1 MDNEFRK
8 YKLNNGC
15 IVETRGGSKYM
26 FLKDVRNGVEVY
38 EDLFINLE
46 TGEYL
51 SLNFYD
57 DTLKDNDFEAND
69 NIVKICDMPYV
80 GDNIRYHIIN
90 DTDEWTAERE
100 ENEKEDLKEMIEEI
114 IEKVDKI
121 AATLK
126 N

>member
-1 MDNEFRK
+1 MVHTII
-8 YKLNNGC
+8 LNA
-15 IVETRGGSKYM
+15 
-26 FLKDVRNGVEVY
+26 
-38 EDLFINLE
+38 
-46 TGEYL
+46 L
-51 SLNFYD
+51 SD

-80 GDNIRYHIIN
+80 GDNFRNHIIN
-90 DTDEWTAERE
+90 DTNKWTAVRE

>member
-1 MDNEFRK
+1 MDNAFIKDELR
-8 YKLNNGC
+8 NGC
-15 IVETRGGSKYM
+15 IVQLRNGEKYM
-26 FLKDVRNGVEVY
+26 YLASVKNTREEENIFVNIKKGGWIGLSDFNYNLKNKYGNNKYDIIKLCN
-38 EDLFINLE
+38 ED
-46 TGEYL
+46 
-51 SLNFYD
+51 
-57 DTLKDNDFEAND
+57 
-69 NIVKICDMPYV
+69 YV